1 MLSDSCAYFPS
12 LALPQQLVH
21 TLWPFFRAKD
31 EARCSWR
38 GSGEEGLDTKKK
50 STKDAGWPGGGRPS
64 KLGWQAC
71 LGTWSACQPASL
83 PACSLVTLSTMKSVE
98 TSEVCSRQA
107 RRRERTKEVH
117 FLDTTT
123 DRGADLSQHR
133 TGFDKWQI
141 LMFPYI
147 SAIKE
152 VF

>member
-1 MLSDSCAYFPS
+1 MLSDSCAYFPVWLS
-12 LALPQQLVH
+12 HNNLFTHFDHSSEQKTWPDVVGEVLVKKGWTPKKEPRTQVGQVEEDLPSLGDKPAALAL
-21 TLWPFFRAKD
+21 
-31 EARCSWR
+31 
-38 GSGEEGLDTKKK
+38 
-50 STKDAGWPGGGRPS
+50 GR
-64 KLGWQAC
+64 
-71 LGTWSACQPASL
+71 PASL

-123 DRGADLSQHR
+123 DRGADLSHHR
-133 TGFDKWQI
+133 TGFDKCQI
-141 LMFPYI
+141 SMFPYI

>member
-1 MLSDSCAYFPS
+1 M
-12 LALPQQLVH
+12 
-21 TLWPFFRAKD
+21 
-31 EARCSWR
+31 ARCSWR
-38 GSGEEGLDTKKK
+38 GSGEEGLDTKKYQVGQVEEDLPSLGDK
-50 STKDAGWPGGGRPS
+50 PAALDLGR
-64 KLGWQAC
+64 
-71 LGTWSACQPASL
+71 PASL

-123 DRGADLSQHR
+123 DRGADLSHHR

-141 LMFPYI
+141 SMFPYI

>member
-1 MLSDSCAYFPS
+1 MEEDLPS
-12 LALPQQLVH
+12 LGDKPAALAL
-21 TLWPFFRAKD
+21 
-31 EARCSWR
+31 
-38 GSGEEGLDTKKK
+38 
-50 STKDAGWPGGGRPS
+50 GR
-64 KLGWQAC
+64 
-71 LGTWSACQPASL
+71 PASL

-123 DRGADLSQHR
+123 DDRGADLSHQR

-141 LMFPYI
+141 SIFPYI

-152 VF
+152 VFLNLLLAVFPLAVVYREALYTFYLRDI